1 MSQVPCEVYIQQ
13 LLPKKYGF
21 PMYYPAPPSSFP
33 LVLRKRGISI
43 GDVGIIR
50 PDGSFQFVF
59 NIFAPCP
66 RATGPNNIWQNEEPP
81 INYFGVPNG
90 FEPLPWNPAFEECD
104 EDKHNKGSELMS
116 EGVTKH
122 DVNASIDTNMG
133 DGSTTVPAISVS
145 YTVSSTTTETAVLA
159 MPDGARGEKYRNTQS
174 IQDYT
179 EKNARLWYN
188 FINGEQGLQAPNGSV
203 YVVTACVKAT
213 AWGIATAATR
223 DSSHSASFKFTAVKG
238 VGVGAGYSCSWSTSS
253 GTVSRNS
260 TESNLGPG
268 IRQPHNQCLF
278 IQGMKVMIRDGP
290 SKMIKGSVKVESTE
304 ELTKPKDLLRFGK
317 TFPGAGSGYSG
328 GSSHLSS
335 PSRHS
340 SGEQDEQAETE
351 MGDDDWSD
359 VLELD
364 SNSGAYHPLDTIN
377 RYLLDNTEADVAVAH
392 ESDWWTLSPGPT
404 LASEEE
410 ILRRIPDYYKPVVK
424 SLAASLE
431 LISDAFPDAQNE
443 HGSAMI
449 ADKASGNQASH
460 PIFLFADMSSSPQT
474 ESGSASKTRRE
485 NGPRTSAFGEGNNE
499 TSEKYEAAGIMTS
512 IAIDEMMEEPP
523 SDVKPKS
530 TGAQTLRS
538 PAIEPSKDPEDA
550 TYGGSSGGSS
560 SYRPSYGN
568 SSGGSSSYRS
578 CSLDGYLQNSF
589 LMSSSRNEANKG
601 IAVTVDSYL
610 PSNLDG
616 QIRLKPDAPSEG
628 TCGGYGDV
636 LIGNYR
642 REDEAMQTVAIKI
655 LRPRVYKPDG
665 KGYVR
670 KDKGLRREIRLW
682 LPFHHSNIVQLLGL
696 TIDFDQL
703 DPFFPTKPVFPGMVS
718 PSMENG
724 NINAYLMKNDL
735 RLVDLLKLSCDVAAG
750 FEYLHA
756 KYVIHGDLTSAN
768 VLIDASGLACL
779 TDFGLSSLKAG
790 FQKNTSHSTAN
801 IGGAIHWGALEL
813 LPPFDWV
820 ATETWTPIPTTACD
834 IFSYGQIVL
843 QVFSRK
849 LSYRETKNADLLAM
863 HLDMRNEPWRP
874 SAPSS
879 LRLIDEYWVVAKKLS
894 EEDPKFE
901 KRLSAQQL
909 HSLLSCLQVNALTM
923 PPLVFSH
930 QRPDKISPMRLSDN
944 VNPPPSLVRILV
956 YHFSFATSANTHFPP
971 Q

>member
-538 PAIEPSKDPEDA
+538 PAIEPSKD
-550 TYGGSSGGSS
+550 
-560 SYRPSYGN
+560 
-568 SSGGSSSYRS
+568 
-578 CSLDGYLQNSF
+578 
-589 LMSSSRNEANKG
+589 
-601 IAVTVDSYL
+601 SYL

-642 REDEAMQTVAIKI
+642 REDEAMQT
-655 LRPRVYKPDG
+655 
-665 KGYVR
+665 
-670 KDKGLRREIRLW
+670 DKGLRREIRLW

-735 RLVDLLKLSCDVAAG
+735 RLVDLLKL
-750 FEYLHA
+750 Y
-756 KYVIHGDLTSAN
+756 KAN